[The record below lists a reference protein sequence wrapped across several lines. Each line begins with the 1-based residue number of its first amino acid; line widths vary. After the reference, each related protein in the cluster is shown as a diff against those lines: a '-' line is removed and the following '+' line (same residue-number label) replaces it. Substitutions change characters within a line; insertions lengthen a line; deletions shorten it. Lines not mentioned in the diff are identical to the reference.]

1 MKEERPVLV
10 VGHKNPDT
18 DSVCA
23 AIAYARLKN
32 RISNERHEPRRA
44 GHLNEETRFVLKRF
58 GVEAPP
64 LLSDVRMQVKDLEI
78 RELEGAPASTS
89 LKDAWEKMRN
99 AGVVT
104 LCVTEGETLQGIIT
118 TGDIVASYMDV
129 YESDILA
136 DAKTPYE
143 NILKTL
149 DGEMIVGSAEGFVE
163 TGKVVVAAASPEV
176 MENIIGSGDVVILGN
191 RYETQLCALEMGAA
205 CIIVC
210 DGAEVARTIRGQ
222 AEQHHC
228 RIITTP
234 HDTYTASRLVNTSL
248 PISFFMRSEGLVAFS
263 PDDYIDDIQEVMAQ
277 VRHRYFPV
285 LGENNTY
292 VGMISRR
299 NFLGARKKRLIL
311 VDHNEESQA
320 VKGAEAAE
328 ILEIIDH
335 HRLGS
340 IVTAAPVFFRNQPLG
355 STSTIV
361 YLMYHENGVE
371 IDPQTAGLL
380 LAAILSD
387 TLMYRSPT
395 CTPAD
400 RAAGEALAAI
410 AGVDAEKFA
419 MEMFRAGSDM
429 SAKTPQQIIQ
439 QDFKKFTADGQ
450 TIGIGQINSMSEE
463 ELAEV
468 REKILPEIEEV
479 RRAEGLD
486 MVFVLLTNI
495 LKEESEVVFA
505 GKAAGSIIENGFSV
519 GSRNGCALLAGVVSR
534 KKQFLPTIVDTM
546 ES

>member
-1 MKEERPVLV
+1 MSEKRPVFV

-32 RISNERHEPRRA
+32 RISDERHEARRA
-44 GHLNEETRFVLKRF
+44 GRLNEETRFVLKRF
-58 GVEAPP
+58 GVETPP
-64 LLSDVRMQVKDLEI
+64 LLTDVRTQVKDLEI
-78 RELEGAPASTS
+78 RKLEGAPASTS

-104 LCVTEGETLQGIIT
+104 LCISEGESLKGIIT
-118 TGDIVASYMDV
+118 TSDIVTSYMDV
-129 YESDILA
+129 YESDVLSA
-136 DAKTPYE
+136 AATPYE
-143 NILKTL
+143 NIIKTL
-149 DGEMIVGSAEGFVE
+149 DGEMIVGSPEGCVE
-163 TGKVVVAAASPEV
+163 KGKVVVAAASPEV

-191 RYETQLCALEMGAA
+191 RYETQLCALEMDAD
-205 CIIVC
+205 CLIVC
-210 DGAEVARTIRGQ
+210 DGAEVAQTIRRQ

-234 HDTYTASRLVNTSL
+234 HDTYTAARLVNTSL
-248 PISFFMRSEGLVAFS
+248 PISFFMRTERLITFS
-263 PDDYIDDIQEVMAQ
+263 PEDYIEDIQEVMAQ

-285 LGENNTY
+285 LGEGNAY

-299 NFLGARKKRLIL
+299 NFLGASKKRLIL

-320 VKGAEAAE
+320 VKGVEAAE

-340 IVTAAPVFFRNQPLG
+340 VSTAAPVFFRNQPLG

-361 YLMYHENGVE
+361 YLMYRENGVE

-395 CTPAD
+395 CTPVD
-400 RAAGEALAAI
+400 REAGAKLAEI
-410 AGVDAEKFA
+410 AGIDAEKFA

-429 SAKTPQQIIQ
+429 HAKTPQQIIQ
-439 QDFKKFTADGQ
+439 QDFKRFTIDNQ
-450 TIGIGQINSMSEE
+450 TVGIGQINSMSEE

-468 REKILPEIEEV
+468 REKILPAIEEV
-479 RRAEGLD
+479 RREEGLD
-486 MVFVLLTNI
+486 MIFVLLTNI
-495 LKEESEVVFA
+495 LKESSEAVFA
-505 GKAAGSIIENGFSV
+505 GKAAGTIIENGFNV
-519 GSRNGCALLAGVVSR
+519 ESRNSCAVLAGVVSR
-534 KKQFLPTIVDTM
+534 KKQFLPTIVDTI
-546 ES
+546 EG